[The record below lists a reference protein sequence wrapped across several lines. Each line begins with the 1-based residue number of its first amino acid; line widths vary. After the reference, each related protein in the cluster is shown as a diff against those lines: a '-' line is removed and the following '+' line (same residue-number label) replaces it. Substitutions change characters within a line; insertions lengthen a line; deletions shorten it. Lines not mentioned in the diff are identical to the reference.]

1 MKRKMGKIITLRDVI
16 DNDGKGFDKHRYSG
30 FGFDKHRYSG
40 FLRLSAWLGLI
51 PLIPIFIMI
60 LPFWLIKIYIDYRVK
75 EGIKPKW

>member
-40 FLRLSAWLGLI
+40 FLRLSA
-51 PLIPIFIMI
+51 
-60 LPFWLIKIYIDYRVK
+60 
-75 EGIKPKW
+75 